1 MPDRG
6 QNREY
11 LIEFKVVGN
20 AVKVSA
26 VDPLTMTEVSI
37 VGPLTAGEEELKRNA
52 VNKLK
57 YRLKQLDEANKSQ
70 KGRGRLV

>member
-1 MPDRG
+1 MSDRRED
-6 QNREY
+6 REY

-26 VDPLTMTEVSI
+26 VDPLTLTEVSI
-37 VGPLTAGEEELKRNA
+37 VGPLTAGEEELKRNV

-57 YRLKQLDEANKSQ
+57 YRLKKIEEAGGNQ